1 MTLFQDVRYGIRV
14 VRKSPG
20 FLVAAILSLA
30 LGIGGN
36 ATIFTM
42 INTVFLQP
50 LQVEQLACRVSGVP
64 SENRRIHDGL
74 ILVALHPGLPGR
86 AARCLGD
93 AARSW
98 LAFNCNCQTAAAVEE
113 GD

>member
-1 MTLFQDVRYGIRV
+1 MRAGINAV
-14 VRKSPG
+14 EGHPVEAQTVLDG
-20 FLVAAILSLA
+20 AADEREHLTQIQGA
-30 LGIGGN
+30 ADETADG
-36 ATIFTM
+36 
-42 INTVFLQP
+42 LQP

-74 ILVALHPGLPGR
+74 ILVALRPGLPGR